1 MRRVVVTG
9 MGIVSCIGDTID
21 DVAAS
26 LKAGR
31 SGIARDEK
39 QTEYGFRSQISARPK
54 AIAKES
60 VPKRSMRFMADTAGW
75 ASMSMAEAI
84 GMSGLS
90 EEIVSHPR
98 TGIIAGSGGPSAL
111 EIVRAADITRK
122 NTSPKRIGPFAVPK
136 AMSSTVS
143 ATLATQYKIKGVNYS
158 ITSACTTSLHCI
170 GAAVEQIQWGKQDVM
185 FAGGGEEVEWP
196 LTSLF
201 DAMGAMSSKY
211 NDTPTK
217 ASRAFD
223 KDRDGFVIAGGAGMV
238 VLEEYEHAK
247 ARGANIL
254 AEITGYGAT
263 SDGYDMVAPS
273 GEGAE
278 RAMKLALAD
287 AATRGVSS
295 IDYINPHATSTPVG
309 DVAETG
315 AIARVFG
322 NDSPMISATKSMTGH
337 SLGAAGVQEAIYS
350 LIMMRDGFVAPSINV
365 ENLDPELP
373 KLNIVTQTVEAP
385 INSFMSNSFG
395 FGGTNG
401 SVIFTKV

>member
-1 MRRVVVTG
+1 
-9 MGIVSCIGDTID
+9 
-21 DVAAS
+21 
-26 LKAGR
+26 
-31 SGIARDEK
+31 
-39 QTEYGFRSQISARPK
+39 
-54 AIAKES
+54 
-60 VPKRSMRFMADTAGW
+60 
-75 ASMSMAEAI
+75 
-84 GMSGLS
+84 
-90 EEIVSHPR
+90 
-98 TGIIAGSGGPSAL
+98 
-111 EIVRAADITRK
+111 
-122 NTSPKRIGPFAVPK
+122 
-136 AMSSTVS
+136 
-143 ATLATQYKIKGVNYS
+143 
-158 ITSACTTSLHCI
+158 
-170 GAAVEQIQWGKQDVM
+170 
-185 FAGGGEEVEWP
+185 
-196 LTSLF
+196 
-201 DAMGAMSSKY
+201 
-211 NDTPTK
+211 
-217 ASRAFD
+217 
-223 KDRDGFVIAGGAGMV
+223 
-238 VLEEYEHAK
+238 
-247 ARGANIL
+247 
-254 AEITGYGAT
+254 
-263 SDGYDMVAPS
+263 MVAPS